1 MTPATL
7 LQHQP
12 EVADGSCPRLV
23 IDVRAIFVASSLRR
37 SPLRIGASMRL
48 LIVSDTWEPRVGG
61 VATCLLAL
69 VDELQSLGCEV
80 GVLSP
85 LDFRALPCPGYP
97 EIAMVWDIWRVAE
110 KIEAFAP
117 DAVHLATEGP
127 LGWAARHWLLRRG
140 LAFSTAMH
148 TRFPE
153 FVHAR
158 WPVIP
163 LSLGYAWMRAF
174 HRPSDAV
181 LVSTVRM
188 QAEFSRMGFA
198 HLTLWRKG
206 VDLRRFR
213 ARLEPREGAPL
224 FLYVGRLAPE
234 KNLEAFLDLELP
246 GEKQVVGDGPLRGE
260 LQRRY
265 PAVKFRGYLRGE
277 ALVEAYRSA
286 SVLVFPSRTDTL
298 GLVMLESLACGTPVA
313 AFPVSGPLDVLRQGV
328 TGVMDEDLRRACLRA
343 LMLDR
348 QRCAAEARRHS
359 WQVSAQEFLAAQPR
373 LDGTPC
379 LNGEPL
385 GAQRV
390 AR

>member
-1 MTPATL
+1 
-7 LQHQP
+7 
-12 EVADGSCPRLV
+12 
-23 IDVRAIFVASSLRR
+23 
-37 SPLRIGASMRL
+37 MRL
-48 LIVSDTWEPRVGG
+48 LIVSDTWEPRVSG
-61 VATCLLAL
+61 VVTCLRAL
-69 VDELQSLGCEV
+69 VMELEELGCEV

-85 LDFRALPCPGYP
+85 LDFRSLPCPGYP
-97 EIAMVWDIWRVAE
+97 EIALAWDIWRVAAR
-110 KIEAFAP
+110 IEAFAP

-127 LGWAARHWLLRRG
+127 LGWAARHWLQRRG

-188 QAEFSRMGFA
+188 QAEFARQGFA
-198 HLTLWRKG
+198 HLGLWRKG
-206 VDLRRFR
+206 VDIRQFQP
-213 ARLEPREGAPL
+213 RLEPDEGAPV

-234 KNLEAFLDLELP
+234 KTLEAFLDLELP
-246 GEKQVVGDGPLRGE
+246 GEKRVVGDGPLRGE

-265 PAVKFRGYLRGE
+265 PQVRFLGYLRGE
-277 ALVEAYRSA
+277 TLAEAYRSA

-298 GLVMLESLACGTPVA
+298 GLVMLEALACGTPVA

-328 TGVMDEDLRRACLRA
+328 SGVMDEDLQRACLQALELDRRACA
-343 LMLDR
+343 E
-348 QRCAAEARRHS
+348 EARRQS
-359 WQVSAQEFLAAQPR
+359 WQASALEFLARQPR
-373 LDGTPC
+373 LDGAPC
-379 LNGEPL
+379 LPAERLSAERAAP
-385 GAQRV
+385 
-390 AR
+390 